1 MSESSFRSDARCA
14 IANSLQY
21 APQKEKLSLK
31 LKIGDHDEIVEEG
44 EVFSEATFITIE

>member
-1 MSESSFRSDARCA
+1 MVCGTVTDIS
-14 IANSLQY
+14 QY

-31 LKIGDHDEIVEEG
+31 LKIGEHDEIVEQG